1 MTASDARRKADDG
14 CLPLPPTT
22 PPPLLHPGN
31 GLMSVLILNENVFS
45 QISTSVNVSGSRPN
59 EKRRIS
65 SSCESDLS
73 PRDPPTHTH
82 RKLLAKHKLSGGEI
96 EEKQIRKIKVKVSSK
111 LMYWMSFPIR
121 ASRQGSTN
129 NISCSYFI
137 PNPFRSFLSSRVYIT
152 HAAVD
157 RIIQSKNKVLP
168 NADGYMQEEEEAL
181 ANKSRCD
188 SQHQRCSIVYTS
200 RAGDSNLL
208 GLIPSDVPRR
218 RRGWRKKQHKISLIP
233 CVGLLLYRV
242 LHCGLILYDSKVATN
257 TPGLY
262 F

>member
-1 MTASDARRKADDG
+1 MSWARPAEFHPPLPGWSDKHSALTVWDCWWHYGRPPPHWPESWPTRQELGTTKIQKKDDYRSRIGHFGLFLFQLENNLQADMTASDARRKADDG
-14 CLPLPPTT
+14 CLPFWQLPLPPTT
-22 PPPLLHPGN
+22 PPPLLLHPGN

-73 PRDPPTHTH
+73 PRDPPHTH

-152 HAAVD
+152 HAAVEYYP
-157 RIIQSKNKVLP
+157 V
-168 NADGYMQEEEEAL
+168 
-181 ANKSRCD
+181 
-188 SQHQRCSIVYTS
+188 
-200 RAGDSNLL
+200 
-208 GLIPSDVPRR
+208 
-218 RRGWRKKQHKISLIP
+218 
-233 CVGLLLYRV
+233 
-242 LHCGLILYDSKVATN
+242 
-257 TPGLY
+257 
-262 F
+262 